1 MLSICEKRNMIR
13 TMPTVVKL
21 KTLDEHVAVRP
32 GTTIRCQLVLDRT
45 PNFDGA
51 MEIELIEPLAQAGF
65 TAERVRIEP
74 GQTRA
79 DVSVR
84 IADSA
89 SYPPDL
95 SLRFRAVGQLRE
107 DVTVI
112 SETVVP
118 IRN

>member
-1 MLSICEKRNMIR
+1 MIR

-21 KTLDEHVAVRP
+21 KSLNDHVAARP
-32 GTTIRCQLVLDRT
+32 GTTVRCQLELDRT
-45 PNFDGA
+45 PNFNGA
-51 MEIELIEPLAQAGF
+51 MELELIEPAARTGF

-79 DVSVR
+79 EVSVH

-89 SYPPDL
+89 SCPPDL

-107 DVTVI
+107 DVIVI
-112 SETVVP
+112 SEAVVP
-118 IRN
+118 VRIEP